1 MRARLLYVP
10 IFAAFEAAQLRQAVG
25 GWADVESFD
34 GPGAGVRA
42 DEDPGGPEDMA
53 AAGAARLDEL
63 GWDRCVLVCDSHA
76 QPSGIELAVR
86 DPRVAAAAI
95 SHAVARYSTEGER
108 PSLNAAVYDAA
119 AQLLETDYRSFG
131 HALTQLTQGAIDEA
145 WVHRFTAEV
154 PRETAQ
160 RRTMALRD
168 AVELVARLRD
178 EDLEVLLAGHS
189 GCLMWTRE
197 GLEDAA
203 AAVPHA
209 HVVEFDAV
217 PLSDPGYHAALRE
230 LCARVFG

>member
-1 MRARLLYVP
+1 MRPRLLYVP
-10 IFAAFEAAQLRQAVG
+10 IFAEFEAIQLREAIG
-25 GWADVESFD
+25 DWAEVESFD
-34 GPGAGVRA
+34 GPGAGTRA
-42 DEDPGGPEDMA
+42 HEDPGGPEDMA

-76 QPSGIELAVR
+76 QPSGIELALR

-95 SHAVARYSTEGER
+95 SHAVARYSTAGER

-119 AQLLETDYRSFG
+119 GQLLETDYRSFG
-131 HALTQLTQGAIDEA
+131 HALTQLTQGAIDES
-145 WVHRFTAEV
+145 WVARFIDEV

-160 RRTMALRD
+160 RRTTALRESVD
-168 AVELVARLRD
+168 LVTRLRD
-178 EDLEVLLAGHS
+178 EDLEVLLAGHR
-189 GCLMWTRE
+189 GCLMLTRE

-209 HVVEFDAV
+209 RVVEFDAV